1 MRRAASGRRGRA
13 CASARLSSAAAAGR
27 DWQIWSAIEEADPD
41 RAFGANWGARCLEL
55 EEAEGREG
63 AALCSTTLW
72 MLRSVTRGWLTG
84 VRLPHFGAWTLF
96 PLPCVTCASLSAR
109 RSACPYFVGLRQPK
123 AADPDCLLETRGVRD
138 LKVNAPE
145 DGKAV
150 LAASKPLVSQ
160 VIEVAHREAGTETVV
175 FSDISECVRGRFLLP
190 RPTPSAAARYSLQ
203 CSSGN
208 LMALGE
214 L

>member
-1 MRRAASGRRGRA
+1 M
-13 CASARLSSAAAAGR
+13 
-27 DWQIWSAIEEADPD
+27 D
-41 RAFGANWGARCLEL
+41 
-55 EEAEGREG
+55 
-63 AALCSTTLW
+63 AALCDSR
-72 MLRSVTRGWLTG
+72 MADRSAPAPFWSLDPVPATVCD
-84 VRLPHFGAWTLF
+84 VRLT
-96 PLPCVTCASLSAR
+96 SAR

-208 LMALGE
+208 LMVLGE